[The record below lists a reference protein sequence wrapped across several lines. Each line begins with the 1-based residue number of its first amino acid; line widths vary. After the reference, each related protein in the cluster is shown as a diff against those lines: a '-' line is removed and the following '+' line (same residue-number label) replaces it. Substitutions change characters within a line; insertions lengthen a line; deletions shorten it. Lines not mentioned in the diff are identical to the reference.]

1 MTNWSGFAAS
11 SGTRVTTW
19 SYHANLGYMQSKR
32 YPDANGTDYTQSPGG
47 RLLTRTWARLN
58 GSSARI
64 TTTYGYGLNN
74 YASSKQHGALLSI
87 SYNDG
92 TAGVTFDYDRRGR
105 QTQTV
110 RNGITTTRTFNDA
123 GQPLGESYAGGTL
136 AGLSVNATY
145 DTLLRRATINFQN
158 GATVLGSS
166 TYGYDNASRLASVG
180 DGTYSANYT
189 YQGNSSLLNAVTFKQ
204 STTTRLTTTRK
215 YDFLNRLQSINST
228 PAGSGQPTVGHAY
241 QYNVSGKPATCRRRR
256 AGRRELGRL
265 PRWARQLDAPDGGAA
280 TGGGAAGRQRPGSS
294 SGSWS
299 SVMVGSFRSTSSRYS
314 CGLMPRRRQLM
325 ISE

>member
-265 PRWARQLDAPDGGAA
+265 PRWARQLDALDGGAVSA
-280 TGGGAAGRQRPGSS
+280 P
-294 SGSWS
+294 
-299 SVMVGSFRSTSSRYS
+299 V
-314 CGLMPRRRQLM
+314 
-325 ISE
+325 